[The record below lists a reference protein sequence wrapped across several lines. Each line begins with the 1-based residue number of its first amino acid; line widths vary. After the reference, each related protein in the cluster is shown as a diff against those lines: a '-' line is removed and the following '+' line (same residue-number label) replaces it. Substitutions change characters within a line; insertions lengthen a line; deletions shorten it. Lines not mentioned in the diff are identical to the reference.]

1 MSARVLI
8 VDDLPTNLK
17 VLEAKLLA
25 EYFDVLTAGGGQ
37 EALDI
42 AAKELP
48 DIVLLDVMM
57 PEMDGFEA
65 CRRLKAEP
73 KTAHIPVV
81 MVTALSDIHDRVTGL
96 EAGADDFL
104 TKPVDDI
111 ALLARIKS
119 LVRLKMVIDEWHR
132 REQTCDQL
140 GVLDDDRPL
149 PDEVKTTGKV
159 LVIEKSTLRANK
171 IREVLE
177 EEQNT
182 VVSAATSAEGFSLG
196 MEDEFDLII
205 VSLQLD
211 GADGLRL
218 CSQYRSHETT
228 RQTPILLICEPEE
241 KEALLKGF
249 ELGVNDYLIRP
260 IDGNELKARART
272 QLRHK
277 HFHDRLRDNYQRS
290 LSLAL
295 TDSLTGLHNRRYVTA
310 HLESMIRQS
319 LEKGKS
325 LALLMIDID
334 FFKKVNDTHGHGAGD
349 EVLRGV
355 AERIKRNFREFDL
368 PARIGGEE
376 FVVVM
381 PDSRLDVAVSVAE
394 RLRSKIAETPFVVSG
409 DVEPIAV
416 TVSIGVALTKASGD
430 SADDLM
436 NRADEALYEAKG
448 SGRDRV
454 VTAPVEE
461 VKQLAAV

>member
-119 LVRLKMVIDEWHR
+119 LVRLKMVVDEWHR

-228 RQTPILLICEPEE
+228 RHTPILLICEPEE

-334 FFKKVNDTHGHGAGD
+334 FFKKVNDTHGHGVGD

-394 RLRSKIAETPFVVSG
+394 RLRSKIAETPFVVSA
-409 DVEPIAV
+409 DAETVAV